1 MNKQLLPLFYLL
13 FPILGICQQ
22 EATLLG
28 TWNDPVL
35 EGSWAY
41 DNTYNEV
48 WGMSIND
55 HDYAVVGST
64 AGTHFIDI
72 TDPAT
77 PFEAFLIEGAAQ
89 GSSIIHRDYHDY
101 NGYLYAVCDE
111 GPSTLQIIDI
121 SQLPTSVE
129 VVYDSNEYI
138 RTAHNIYIDTT
149 SARLYCFALNGGPQ
163 SYSAMRIYSIADP
176 LNLEFLGEYNNF
188 GGLQVGHVHDGYVR
202 NDIAFLNCGGSGFAL
217 VDFTDTDNPETL
229 STLTNYPFQGYNHSG
244 WLSDNA
250 EYYYMADE
258 NHGYDMKVLDVSD
271 PCDVS
276 VTGVFDADVANPNS
290 IPHNQIVACDYLYA
304 AYYYEGMVVYDISN
318 PASPEKVLYY
328 DTSTE
333 PEASSYKGAWGI
345 YPMTSS
351 NKILVLDMQEGLF
364 VFEGMG
370 DNCNSNANL
379 EEVDLSCLN
388 PTSTEEIVQATEIA
402 IFPQPASHAF
412 QVNFNIAKAESN
424 VQIHLL
430 NLNGKSVQTWNSRS
444 FHAGE
449 ASATFQ
455 LSSDVPS
462 GVYLLQIQ
470 GENIAVS
477 ERLVVQR

>member
-1 MNKQLLPLFYLL
+1 MNKQLLPLLCLL
-13 FPILGICQQ
+13 LPFIGICQQ

-48 WGMSIND
+48 WGMSING

-72 TDPAT
+72 TDPSA
-77 PFEAFLIEGAAQ
+77 PFEAFLVEGAAQ
-89 GSSIIHRDYHDY
+89 GTSIIHRDYHDY

-111 GPSTLQIIDI
+111 GPSTLQIMDI
-121 SQLPTSVE
+121 SQLPESVE

-149 SARLYCFALNGGPQ
+149 NARLYCFALSGGPQ
-163 SYSAMRIYSIADP
+163 NYSAMRIYSIADP

-188 GGLQVGHVHDGYVR
+188 GGLFAGHVHDGYVR
-202 NDIAFLNCGGSGFAL
+202 NNIAFLNCGNDGFAL
-217 VDFTDTDNPETL
+217 VNFTDPDNPETL

-244 WLSDNA
+244 WLSDDA
-250 EYYYMADE
+250 RYYYMADE

-271 PCDVS
+271 PCDVN
-276 VTGVFDADVANPNS
+276 VEGVFDAEVSNPNS
-290 IPHNQIVACDYLYA
+290 IPHNQLVACNYLYV
-304 AYYYEGMVVYDISN
+304 AYYYEGMVVYDISD
-318 PASPEKVLYY
+318 PSSPEKVLYY
-328 DTSTE
+328 DTSSE
-333 PEASSYKGAWGI
+333 PEAPSYKGAWGI

-370 DNCNSNANL
+370 DNCESNANL
-379 EEVDLSCLN
+379 EDVDLSCLT
-388 PTSTEEIVQATEIA
+388 PSSTEDILPSRKAS
-402 IFPQPASHAF
+402 IFPQPASHTF
-412 QVNFNIAKAESN
+412 QVDFHLDKAE
-424 VQIHLL
+424 L
-430 NLNGKSVQTWNSRS
+430 NAQFQLVNLDGKVVQTWSARS
-444 FHAGE
+444 LQAGE
-449 ASATFQ
+449 VSTNLQ
-455 LSSDVPS
+455 LLSSVSP
-462 GVYLLQIQ
+462 GIYLLQMQ
-470 GENIAVS
+470 GEHMAIS
-477 ERLVVQR
+477 ERLIVQQ